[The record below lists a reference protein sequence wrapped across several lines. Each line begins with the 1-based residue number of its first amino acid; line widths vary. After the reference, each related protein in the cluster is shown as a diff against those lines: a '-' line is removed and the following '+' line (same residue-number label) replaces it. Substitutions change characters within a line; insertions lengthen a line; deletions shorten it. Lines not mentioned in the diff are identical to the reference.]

1 MSTAATASTTALAL
15 QAPRAER
22 RLRLAV
28 VLIALHSYAVGL
40 ALILVTGWGTR
51 FGGFGEVTPLF
62 FPRQAGVFHLV
73 VATGYL
79 LEYFRYRGV
88 LLLLFAKSCAV
99 VFLTAYWL
107 AAPGAWAVP
116 LSGLGDAAMG
126 LAVLL
131 VWRAARGRPA
141 AGGGPLSPP
150 RGS

>member
-1 MSTAATASTTALAL
+1 VADTPPLKAARL
-15 QAPRAER
+15 
-22 RLRLAV
+22 LRLAV
-28 VLIALHSYAVGL
+28 VLIALHSYGVGL

-62 FPRQAGVFHLV
+62 FARQAGVFHLV

-79 LEYFRYRGV
+79 IEYFRYRGV

-116 LSGLGDAAMG
+116 LSALGDAAMG
-126 LAVLL
+126 LAVAVL
-131 VWRAARGRPA
+131 WRAGRAQPA
-141 AGGGPLSPP
+141 SGAFSG
-150 RGS
+150 